1 MILVFIIVVLALLAG
16 RQIQLRA
23 HFVLNFSF
31 LRGWVA
37 SEFPHP
43 MFRLWIGLVFLF
55 RLFCS
60 CCWDGESEVEAKKVC
75 WDGWDRMGKH
85 VEQQVFLWP

>member
-1 MILVFIIVVLALLAG
+1 MILVFIIVVLAILVG

-55 RLFCS
+55 RLF
-60 CCWDGESEVEAKKVC
+60 
-75 WDGWDRMGKH
+75 
-85 VEQQVFLWP
+85 

>member
-16 RQIQLRA
+16 RQIQVRA
-23 HFVLNFSF
+23 HFVHNFFF

-43 MFRLWIGLVFLF
+43 MFWLWCSLVFLF
-55 RLFCS
+55 GLFCS
-60 CCWDGESEVEAKKVC
+60 CCWDGEREVEAKKVC
-75 WDGWDRMGKH
+75 WDGWDGMGKY
-85 VEQQVFLWP
+85 VGQQVILWL